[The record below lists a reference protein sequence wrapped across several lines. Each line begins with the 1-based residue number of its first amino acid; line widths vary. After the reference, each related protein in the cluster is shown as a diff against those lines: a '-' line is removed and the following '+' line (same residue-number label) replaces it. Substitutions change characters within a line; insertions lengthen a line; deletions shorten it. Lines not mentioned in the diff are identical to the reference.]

1 MAFSFFVNHVLDG
14 AAWARERLAA
24 FAGQSVELRAFPLP
38 TLLVTILPDGRV
50 GAGGTDPKVIVTF
63 RPLPFKPQVE
73 VSGDARLADELRHLA
88 RHLRWDVEE
97 DLSRVLGDAV
107 AHRVVSA
114 ARGFARWQG
123 DSAARIAEAL
133 ADYGV
138 EEARLLVR
146 RAELAWFAGSAARLR
161 AALDELEQRIA
172 RLG

>member
-24 FAGQSVELRAFPLP
+24 FAGQSIELRAFPLP
-38 TLLVTILPDGRV
+38 TVLVTILPDGRV
-50 GAGGTDPKVIVTF
+50 EAGGSDPRVSVTF
-63 RPLPFKPQVE
+63 SPRME
-73 VSGDARLADELRHLA
+73 VSGDAHLADEVRHLA

-97 DLSRVLGDAV
+97 DLSRVLGDVV
-107 AHRVVSA
+107 AHRVVST
-114 ARGFARWQG
+114 ARSFARWQG
-123 DSAARIAEAL
+123 DSAARIAGAL

-146 RAELAWFAGSAARLR
+146 RSELAWLADSAARLR